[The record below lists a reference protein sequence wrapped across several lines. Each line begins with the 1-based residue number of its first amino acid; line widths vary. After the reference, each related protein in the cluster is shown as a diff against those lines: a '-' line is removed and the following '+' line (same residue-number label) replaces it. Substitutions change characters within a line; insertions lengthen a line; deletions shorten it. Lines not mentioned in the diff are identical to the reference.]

1 MSKTPF
7 WTHAVV
13 YQIYPR
19 SFCDSNGDGIG
30 DIPGII
36 SKLDYLKELGVD
48 ILWLSPIYKSPQ
60 FDLGY
65 DVADYYAINP
75 EYGTMEDFDRLI
87 AEAKQRGIRIVMD
100 LVANHTS
107 SEHEWFQKSKDRN
120 SPYHDYY
127 VWKDGKGK
135 DGKEPPNN
143 WTSNF
148 TGPAWTYV
156 PEVGQWYLHIF
167 APEQPDLNWHN
178 PQILK
183 EVEAIIRFY
192 LDKGVYGFRC
202 DVINQIWKDSYED
215 SSSHTPLARGNEFY
229 LMKEG
234 NHRMLRAIYDDVLSH
249 YDDFVMIGETYN
261 VDLPNGKRF
270 QDNQELTMFFQF
282 ELANVRNSSLP
293 ILQKPFSAK
302 KFKEVAFKWQKEIS
316 WPTNYLENHDQRR
329 SLNKFGDVKRFYQQS
344 AKALAL
350 FNLTL
355 RGTPFIYQGEEIGMT
370 DLPLMN
376 PEESKDVSALSTDR
390 LMKRMGLPKFLRKRF
405 IHNFNRDHAR
415 TPMQWDDSVSAGF
428 SSSPSTWIR
437 LHPDYA
443 SCNVKLE
450 EKDPD
455 SILHFYQT
463 VLSYRKGSLPLS
475 EGTFREIPT
484 KGNLIAFVRTANQKQ
499 VLVLINLGKKKTKLP
514 VSLQNILGKVIISTH
529 PQPNDPKILLPY
541 EGRLIELE

>member
-1 MSKTPF
+1 MKAKPF

-36 SKLDYLKELGVD
+36 SKLDYLKDLGVD

-87 AEAKQRGIRIVMD
+87 AEAKKRGIRIVMD

-107 SEHEWFQKSKDRN
+107 NQHEWFQKSMDKN

-178 PQILK
+178 PKILEK
-183 EVEAIIRFY
+183 VEKIIRFY

-215 SSSHTPLARGNEFY
+215 SKSHTPMARGNEFY

-234 NHRMLRAIYDDVLSH
+234 NHRMLRAIYEDVLCH

-282 ELANVRNSSLP
+282 ELANVRNAALP
-293 ILQKPFSAK
+293 IIQKPFSAK
-302 KFKEVAFKWQKEIS
+302 KFKEVAFKWQKNID

-329 SLNKFGDVKRFYQQS
+329 SINKFGDPKKYVIPS

-355 RGTPFIYQGEEIGMT
+355 RGTPFIYQGEEIGMM

-376 PEESKDVSALSTDR
+376 PEDSKDVSAISTDN
-390 LMKRMGLPKFLRKRF
+390 LMKHMGIPKCLRKRF
-405 IHNFNRDHAR
+405 VNNFNRDHAR

-428 SSSPSTWIR
+428 SSSPTPWISVNPNY
-437 LHPDYA
+437 LTV
-443 SCNVKLE
+443 NVAKE
-450 EKDPD
+450 ETDEE
-455 SILHFYQT
+455 SILSFYRR
-463 VLSYRKGSLPLS
+463 LLAYRKTSLPLM
-475 EGTFREIPT
+475 EGSFREIST
-484 KGNLIAFVRTANQKQ
+484 KGNLICFLRRAEEKE
-499 VLVLINLGKKKTKLP
+499 VLVMINLGKKPIKLP
-514 VSLQNILGKVIISTH
+514 KSLQNIQGKMVLST
-529 PQPNDPKILLPY
+529 QKETGDPRILAPY
-541 EGRLIELE
+541 EGRLFELD